1 MTTPLDVKINCEENF
16 NQLSG
21 EDSTFLSFLISGGI
35 GCISVT
41 ANVVPNL
48 SANIYNL
55 WKSQKIKEAM
65 DLNFKMFPL
74 NKVLF
79 TETSPSP
86 VKYALSRMGKCQNLL
101 RKPMVPVEKDTEKI
115 DVTLKNLNLI
125 E

>member
-1 MTTPLDVKINCEENF
+1 
-16 NQLSG
+16 
-21 EDSTFLSFLISGGI
+21 
-35 GCISVT
+35 
-41 ANVVPNL
+41 
-48 SANIYNL
+48 
-55 WKSQKIKEAM
+55 M

-86 VKYALSRMGKCQNLL
+86 VKYACRMGKCQNLL
-101 RKPMVPVEKDTEKI
+101 RKPMVPVEKDTEKKI

>member
-1 MTTPLDVKINCEENF
+1 M
-16 NQLSG
+16 
-21 EDSTFLSFLISGGI
+21 
-35 GCISVT
+35 
-41 ANVVPNL
+41 VPNL

-101 RKPMVPVEKDTEKI
+101 RKPMVPVEKDTEKKI